1 MVSFGGKKF
10 EYQTSMY
17 ESRGLP
23 TKRAWV
29 KDCQMEY
36 TESTLRMR

>member
-17 ESRGLP
+17 ESRGLSI
-23 TKRAWV
+23 KRAWV
-29 KDCQMEY
+29 KDYQVEY
-36 TESTLRMR
+36 IGSTPRMR